1 MENSR
6 LGTKILMETEN
17 LITNSC
23 AESAFSKKSKELHAA
38 ILKKYYNAAA
48 ITIDYHRNRVTMDI
62 VIDDQDYS
70 PAKVNTI
77 IATVPMNLSFKSI
90 CNLLKSCLE
99 EDVKSLAFY
108 ARLLRNFANKD
119 VTFMAI

>member
-6 LGTKILMETEN
+6 LGTKILLETEN
-17 LITNSC
+17 LILNSC
-23 AESAFSKKSKELHAA
+23 STSAFSKKSKELHSA
-38 ILKKYYNAAA
+38 ILKKYYNAAD
-48 ITIDYHRNRVTMDI
+48 ITIDYHRNRVSMDI

-77 IATVPMNLSFKSI
+77 IATVPMSLSFKSI

-108 ARLLRNFANKD
+108 ARLLRNYANKD